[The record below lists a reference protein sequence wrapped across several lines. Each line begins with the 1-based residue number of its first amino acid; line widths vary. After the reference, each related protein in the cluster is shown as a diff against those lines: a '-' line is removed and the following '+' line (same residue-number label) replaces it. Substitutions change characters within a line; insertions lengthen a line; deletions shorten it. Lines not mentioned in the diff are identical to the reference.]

1 MVANQQQIDRQR
13 VEALGPAEKII
24 QALTTYMDHV
34 VHNRPGMVVADNRTK
49 VGTRWEPVTWK
60 EENGQKV
67 VYRLDKIGNKQ
78 TRARVGVLDGIRVVE
93 NGRQVGEYRKPGIF
107 PEVATWL
114 YRQIAEVYKLD
125 NEFAA
130 HWASWSFTREHRD
143 LKVVLAAF
151 LLVQN
156 RCGEPVIEDGK
167 VLFHDEDFRDVG
179 EAMCLIRAKNDLNPK
194 LLLRVG
200 DVLSLPGVAAINREL
215 GFGKSART
223 PAKGRYIK
231 AVEKWLRYRE
241 DNPKMLEGLVGAG
254 FRTSVMELARRVG
267 YKPSTPKFFEVL
279 RWKQAQAKDGRR
291 QLAIGAEVKK
301 AETWKGLSEKKIC
314 ERIVATKPNYKR
326 IVGLLPTEVG
336 LTRAIMMAAI
346 EAGSVSDADLI
357 ILTPTLEELG
367 LLTVKEVGE
376 RWRKATETAE
386 NQRAA
391 NIAKRV
397 KGQVAKEILQDAA
410 DTVAKKAMEEVMK
423 DLRIYAV
430 IDKSGSMQGAI
441 EQAKL
446 YLAKLLVGFP
456 LDRLHV
462 SVFNTVGGE
471 VKIQH
476 PSAKGIEQA
485 FRGHFAGGGTS
496 YAEGV
501 RALAKYKPKD
511 GEDAIMLFVGDE
523 LDHGTAQLVATVNTS
538 GIRPVAFGL
547 LRVVSNQY
555 GGGSIVKDA
564 ARQLNIPCFEIEES
578 IFADPYA
585 VTRVLRNLIATTP
598 VVAAARVAAAK
609 ATLVE
614 EILRTELLKKPV
626 WA

>member
-1 MVANQQQIDRQR
+1 MVARQNEIDRQR
-13 VEALGPAEKII
+13 IEALGPAERII

-34 VHNRPGMVVADNRTK
+34 VHNRPGMVVEDARTK
-49 VGTRWEPVTWK
+49 VGVRWEPVTWK

-78 TRARVGVLDGIRVVE
+78 TRTRIGVLDGIKVME
-93 NGRQVGEYRKPGIF
+93 NRRQVGEYRKPGIF

-114 YRQIAEVYKLD
+114 YRQVAEVYKLD

-130 HWASWSFTREHRD
+130 HWASWVFSNEHRD

-151 LLVQN
+151 LLVQS
-156 RCGEPVIEDGK
+156 RCGEPVVEDGK
-167 VLFHDEDFRDVG
+167 ILFHDEDFRDVG
-179 EAMCLIRAKNDLNPK
+179 EAMCLIRAKSDLNPK
-194 LLLRVG
+194 LLLRLG

-223 PAKGRYIK
+223 PARGRYYK
-231 AVEKWLRYRE
+231 AIEKWLKYRE
-241 DNPKMLEGLVGAG
+241 DNPKMLEGLVAAG
-254 FRTSVMELARRVG
+254 FRTSVMELARRAG

-291 QLAIGAEVKK
+291 QLAIGTEVKK
-301 AETWKGLSEKKIC
+301 AETWQGLSEKKIC
-314 ERIVATKPNYKR
+314 ERIVKTKPNYKR
-326 IVGLLPTEVG
+326 IVGLLPAEVG

-346 EAGSVSDADLI
+346 EAGSVSDTDLI

-367 LLTVKEVGE
+367 LLTVKEVAD
-376 RWRKATETAE
+376 RWKKATETAE
-386 NQRAA
+386 SQRAA

-397 KGQVAKEILQDAA
+397 KGQAAKEVLQDAA

-456 LDRLHV
+456 LERLHC
-462 SVFNTVGGE
+462 SVFNTMGSE
-471 VKIQH
+471 VAIKH

-501 RALAKYKPKD
+501 KALAKHKPQAS
-511 GEDAIMLFVGDE
+511 EDSIMLFVGDE
-523 LDHGTAQLVATVNTS
+523 LDHGTAQLVATVNAS

-555 GGGSIVKDA
+555 GGGSIVRDA
-564 ARQLNIPCFEIEES
+564 AKQLNIPCFDIEES

-609 ATLVE
+609 QTLVE
-614 EILRTELLKKPV
+614 EILKTKLLEKPV